1 MPTQNQKDVLLKKL
15 REYKK
20 KYLKKEFTEL
30 DESGTRIMVNA
41 LLTEVLGYKE
51 LEDIKTEYAIK
62 GGYADYVIQLKRK
75 KHFIVEVKAIQLDI
89 LERHLRQSVNYA
101 ANEGIDWVLLTNGRQ
116 VELYRVIFS
125 KPIREQ
131 RIFGYDLSNT
141 TELNNATNF
150 LVYLSKKSIIKNELE
165 HFWLR
170 FQALEPSNLCRNLFD
185 SEVIRFLRRILKKKT
200 GLYFNDSDI
209 LESIHRIISTE
220 IVCNMPRNP
229 LSVIKKEKK

>member
-51 LEDIKTEYAIK
+51 LEDIKTEYSIR

-101 ANEGIDWVLLTNGRQ
+101 ANEGIDWVLLTNGKQ

-131 RIFGYDLSNT
+131 RIFSYDLSDPAD
-141 TELNNATNF
+141 LNNAANF

-170 FQALEPSNLCRNLFD
+170 FQALEPNNLCRNLFD

-220 IVCNMPRNP
+220 LICNMPRNP
-229 LSVIKKEKK
+229 LSVIKKDKK